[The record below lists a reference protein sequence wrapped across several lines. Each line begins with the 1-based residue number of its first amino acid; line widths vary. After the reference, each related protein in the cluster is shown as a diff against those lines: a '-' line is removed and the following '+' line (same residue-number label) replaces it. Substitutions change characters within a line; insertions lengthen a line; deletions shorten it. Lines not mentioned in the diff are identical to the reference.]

1 MKTLQASDLLALGR
15 GAATY
20 KVQYSDLNQLVAVG
34 GTPPAT
40 PVKGAL
46 WLNDTKGVLYTYD
59 GSVWVGK

>member
-1 MKTLQASDLLALGR
+1 MKTLKASDLLALGR

-34 GTPPAT
+34 VKPPSA

-46 WLNDTKGVLYTYD
+46 WLNDTNGVLYAYN